1 MHCNNNHLKLIDMF
15 IPEQKTLFISQPN
28 SDLETIYLVDDAD
41 IISFLKYHRRIF
53 HGSPQFL
60 LKNVIVFE
68 PEKFFSVLNH
78 SDDEHSV
85 DLDNN

>member
-1 MHCNNNHLKLIDMF
+1 MF
-15 IPEQKTLFISQPN
+15 IPEQKTLFISQPD

-41 IISFLKYHRRIF
+41 VISFLKYQRRIS
-53 HGSPQFL
+53 HGSSRLF

-68 PEKFFSVLNH
+68 SEKFFSALNH
-78 SDDEHSV
+78 SDDEHFV